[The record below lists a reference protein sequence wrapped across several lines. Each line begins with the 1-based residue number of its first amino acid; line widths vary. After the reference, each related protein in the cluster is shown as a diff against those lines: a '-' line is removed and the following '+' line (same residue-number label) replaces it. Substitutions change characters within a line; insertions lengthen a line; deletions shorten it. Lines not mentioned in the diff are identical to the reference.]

1 MLSGQLLPDGLVL
14 RAGHQSLPIEETT
27 FGATSDI
34 HNSVK
39 PHFSEVGGGEDL
51 TERPYVGWLG
61 QEWLEPCCSL
71 IIPTLQHAK

>member
-14 RAGHQSLPIEETT
+14 RAGQSLPIEETT

-39 PHFSEVGGGEDL
+39 LHFSEVGGGEDL

-61 QEWLEPCCSL
+61 QSGSSPVARSSYQLCSM
-71 IIPTLQHAK
+71 PNN